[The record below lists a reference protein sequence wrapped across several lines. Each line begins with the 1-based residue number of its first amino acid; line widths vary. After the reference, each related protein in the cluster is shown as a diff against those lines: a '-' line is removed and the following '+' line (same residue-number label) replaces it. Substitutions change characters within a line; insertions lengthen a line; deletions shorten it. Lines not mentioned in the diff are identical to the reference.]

1 MHSRFKVVTTLG
13 FAGLLGF
20 TTVVPAYA
28 DSPATQS
35 VTNYTARAAAVQT
48 VTVDA
53 SGTPTLQR
61 ADFGTTAAPQAT
73 TAVAKAATVQA
84 AAVAPAAA
92 NTATTTTATGKATTT
107 TAVATATAA
116 VPASGNVSAFVQ
128 AALAQLGDRQD
139 CTALV
144 ERSLRAIGYT
154 VGDLGPM
161 GFGRYGH
168 AVDKSD
174 AQYGDIM
181 MRPGGGSF
189 QPHVSIYL
197 GNGQSV
203 DGGYLGYQ
211 TVVMDDSPDNYTTII
226 RLG

>member
-53 SGTPTLQR
+53 SGAPTLQR

-73 TAVAKAATVQA
+73 TAVAKATTATA
-84 AAVAPAAA
+84 TTTPAAA
-92 NTATTTTATGKATTT
+92 NTTTATTTATGKAAATTT
-107 TAVATATAA
+107 TVATAVAP

-161 GFGRYGH
+161 GFGGYGH
-168 AVDKSD
+168 AVDKSE

-181 MRPGGGSF
+181 MRPG
-189 QPHVSIYL
+189 HVSIYL

-211 TVVMDDSPDNYTTII
+211 TVVMADSPYKYTTII